1 MSGIGEMCDV
11 HQAEVD
17 RVEQAGGEKSLVL
30 GGVRLLGG
38 GGEVLQHW
46 LSTMFTFHSQAM
58 SDRGKTLPEAQRTHG
73 IETFMVITGVLCS
86 L

>member
-1 MSGIGEMCDV
+1 MCDV

-46 LSTMFTFHSQAM
+46 LSTMFTFHSQA
-58 SDRGKTLPEAQRTHG
+58 DRVR
-73 IETFMVITGVLCS
+73 
-86 L
+86 